1 MSQNNEQTEIL
12 KEILKWVKISSFNQV
27 KEFLNSILKTETEKL
42 IYHFSDGDNSTA
54 EIVKLAKSSNQKV
67 SDCWKEWKKFGI
79 GETVEVKGGV
89 RFKRT
94 FDLQDFG
101 IDITSK
107 RSNS

>member
-12 KEILKWVKISSFNQV
+12 KEILKWIKVSSFNQV
-27 KEFLNSILKTETEKL
+27 KEFLNSILKIDTEKS
-42 IYHFSDGDNSTA
+42 IYHFSDGNRSTA

-79 GETVEVKGGV
+79 DETVEVKDGM
-89 RFKRT
+89 RFKRI

-101 IDITSK
+101 INVTSK
-107 RSNS
+107 GGNS